1 MVLVRKQT
9 LQAKQ
14 GVATMSKLNATTIS
28 KAKPTDKPYKL
39 SDGNS
44 LFLLINPAPKKNK
57 DGSKLW
63 RFNYRHNGKQKQIS
77 LGIYPDIKL
86 AVARQLCQEARELVA
101 VGVDPSVQR
110 KAHKKEIE
118 ALAANSFEVIAREF
132 IKSKVN
138 QWSIKNTE
146 KVIRQ
151 LEVNIFP
158 WIGKTPIAKV
168 TAPELLAVLRRM
180 EARGILESAHR
191 LRATCGQVFRY
202 AIATGRTEYDIAA
215 SLSGAMVRAK
225 KKHLPA
231 ITDPNQVAQLLRAI
245 DSLESTFTVYCAL
258 RLAPLVFLR
267 PGELRSA
274 EWSEIDFKAEL
285 WNLPAEKMKMKEP
298 HIVPLSKQAIAIFKE
313 IQPLTGSGRYV
324 FPGARSTTKPI
335 SNMAIGAA
343 LRRLGYEQGTMTPH
357 GFRAMA
363 RTILD
368 EVLQERVDL
377 IEHQLAHAVKD
388 PNGRAYNRTSHLEGR
403 KKMMQRWSNYLD
415 GLKAGA
421 QVIPFKANG

>member
-1 MVLVRKQT
+1 
-9 LQAKQ
+9 
-14 GVATMSKLNATTIS
+14 
-28 KAKPTDKPYKL
+28 
-39 SDGNS
+39 
-44 LFLLINPAPKKNK
+44 
-57 DGSKLW
+57 
-63 RFNYRHNGKQKQIS
+63 
-77 LGIYPDIKL
+77 
-86 AVARQLCQEARELVA
+86 
-101 VGVDPSVQR
+101 
-110 KAHKKEIE
+110 
-118 ALAANSFEVIAREF
+118 
-132 IKSKVN
+132 
-138 QWSIKNTE
+138 
-146 KVIRQ
+146 
-151 LEVNIFP
+151 
-158 WIGKTPIAKV
+158 
-168 TAPELLAVLRRM
+168 
-180 EARGILESAHR
+180 
-191 LRATCGQVFRY
+191 
-202 AIATGRTEYDIAA
+202 
-215 SLSGAMVRAK
+215 MVRAK

-231 ITDPNQVAQLLRAI
+231 ITDPKQVAQLLRAI